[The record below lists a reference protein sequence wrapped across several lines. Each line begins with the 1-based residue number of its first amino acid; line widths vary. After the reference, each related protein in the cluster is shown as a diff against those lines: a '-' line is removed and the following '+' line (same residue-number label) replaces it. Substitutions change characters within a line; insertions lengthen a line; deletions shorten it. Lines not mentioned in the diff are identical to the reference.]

1 VTMAK
6 RKRFSES
13 ERTLMARRAQ
23 NFCEYCK
30 VFVPDTFEI
39 EHIIPLIQGGSNEL
53 DNLAVSCGGCNNRKA
68 AKISATDPVTNLEV
82 PLFHPRQ
89 DLWRE
94 HFQWNDDFT
103 EITGISPIGRATVEL
118 LQLNRNGLILLRTV
132 LFRHGNFPP
141 N

>member
-1 VTMAK
+1 MAK

-23 NFCEYCK
+23 SFCEYCK

-39 EHIIPLIQGGSNEL
+39 EHIIPLIQGGSNDL
-53 DNLAVSCGGCNNRKA
+53 DNLAVSCGGCNNRKG
-68 AKISATDPVTNLEV
+68 AKTSANDPLTVLEV

-89 DLWRE
+89 DIWRE

-103 EITGISPIGRATVEL
+103 EVTGISPIGRATVEL
-118 LQLNRNGLILLRTV
+118 LQLNRIGLIQLRAA